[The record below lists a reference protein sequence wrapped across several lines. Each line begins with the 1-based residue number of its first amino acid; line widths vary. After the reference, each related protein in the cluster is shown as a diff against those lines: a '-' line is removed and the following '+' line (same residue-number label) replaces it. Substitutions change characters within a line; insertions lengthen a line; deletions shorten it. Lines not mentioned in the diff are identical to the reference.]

1 MIEDKVYCLSNI
13 ELLSDLSSA
22 ELAELASDFQW
33 ENYDLGSEIIKQGQE
48 EHSFY
53 ILIKGKVDVMVQKKG
68 LRLWRIRSLGPGDT
82 FGEFSLLNGEAAA
95 TTILCHDKC
104 QVLALDSG
112 GFARMLLRWPKLYQ
126 TFIGR
131 LTHNLN
137 DANLIL
143 SEAKYKEIL
152 RSALQLT
159 QYKDK
164 FYGLWGGART
174 TGEVERK
181 LEELAQP
188 KGHLLLTGERGTG
201 RQMMAWYVHQRQSGN
216 EAPFVVVDGRRFDQQ
231 WRDLIVEPAEHED
244 STVFHH
250 ANLFDIA
257 EGGTL
262 FIREI
267 NLISP
272 HTQLKL
278 AQAMDFQKSKC
289 FVIGSLNAESDD
301 LERNV
306 IPELRK
312 CFAHT
317 YEITPLRKRKRDI
330 PILAQGFLEKLAQKN
345 HRNVPTLNQEAIQL
359 LLSHHYQQGNV
370 SELIQ
375 VIERAFYIADQD
387 VIGLEQIFFGPTSEQ
402 SGHTINLLAWPKLE
416 NLLKKGTFIGWLRWA
431 TATLFIGLV
440 LLLLFTPEIAVSTK
454 IFALV
459 WGLWWPA
466 LALISPFLGRLWC
479 TVCPFSTIMDFVQKR
494 VHKNRAIPD
503 SIIKYDYLIVS
514 FLFLLIFWIEVITGM
529 RFNPSYTAILL
540 ISIQVCAI
548 FIAVLYP
555 RHTWCRHFC
564 PLGGFIGTASV
575 GSMLE
580 VRADATVC
588 LNKCT
593 TFECYVGQGNVPGCP
608 MSQHLP
614 FLDNNLDC
622 KLCFNCVR
630 NCPNGSVQVN
640 LRLAGREVWHLV
652 RVNQGYVV
660 FIGVMLAILVPLN
673 YFAPLHGIWPSTSW
687 EVWFSLCYWGA
698 GLTGGML
705 AWIIAK
711 PFKTKAASLRIKLVF
726 ALTPLVLAGH
736 IMYQVAYIPGIRS
749 LLFGVSYETQ
759 AGLLSYNIP
768 ATVLAHGIATTFGL
782 VLTGITI
789 ALVML
794 HTKEKRAARLNSS
807 TLPNKNPA
815 RN

>member
-1 MIEDKVYCLSNI
+1 MIDDKAYSLSNI

-33 ENYDLGSEIIKQGQE
+33 ENYDVGSEIIKQGQK
-48 EHSFY
+48 EHAFY
-53 ILIKGKVDVMVQKKG
+53 ILIKGKADVMVQKEG
-68 LRLWRIRSLGPGDT
+68 PRLWRVDTLGPGDT
-82 FGEFSLLNGEAAA
+82 FGEFSLLNGKAACN
-95 TTILCHDKC
+95 TILCQEQC
-104 QVLALDSG
+104 QVLALDPES
-112 GFARMLLRWPKLYQ
+112 FARMLLRWPKLYQ
-126 TFIGR
+126 RFIGR
-131 LTHNLN
+131 LSKDLN
-137 DANLIL
+137 EANLIL
-143 SEAKYKEIL
+143 SEAKYKENL

-181 LEELAQP
+181 LDELTQP

-201 RQMMAWYVHQRQSGN
+201 RQMMAWYVHKRQSGK

-231 WRDLIVEPAEHED
+231 WRDLIIESLHQED
-244 STVFHH
+244 SSDFHNSNPF
-250 ANLFDIA
+250 AIA

-262 FIREI
+262 FIRQI

-278 AQAMDFQKSKC
+278 AQVMNFQINKC
-289 FVIGSLNAESDD
+289 FVIGSIDAETDD
-301 LERNV
+301 LERIL
-306 IPELRK
+306 IPELRN

-317 YEITPLRKRKRDI
+317 YEISPLRKRKRDI
-330 PILAQGFLEKLAQKN
+330 PILAQGFLEKLAKKN
-345 HRNVPTLNQEAIQL
+345 HRNVPTLNREATQL

-375 VIERAFYIADQD
+375 VIERAFYIAEQD

-402 SGHTINLLAWPKLE
+402 NGHTVNLLAWRKIE
-416 NLLKKGTFIGWLRWA
+416 NLLKKGTFIGWLRLVA
-431 TATLFIGLV
+431 ATLFISLI
-440 LLLLFTPEIAVSTK
+440 LLLLLTPEIAVSTK

-494 VHKNRAIPD
+494 VHKNRVIPEV
-503 SIIKYDYLIVS
+503 IIKYDYLLVS
-514 FLFLLIFWIEVITGM
+514 FLFLIIFWVEVITDM
-529 RFNPSYTAILL
+529 RYNPSYTAVLL
-540 ISIQVCAI
+540 ISIQVSAI
-548 FIAVLYP
+548 IIAVLYP

-564 PLGGFIGTASV
+564 PLGGFIGTASI

-588 LNKCT
+588 VNKCT
-593 TFECYVGQGNVPGCP
+593 TFECYVGKGNVSGCP

-660 FIGVMLAILVPLN
+660 LIGVMLAILVPLN
-673 YFAPLHGIWPSTSW
+673 YFAPLHGIWPSTSSK
-687 EVWFSLCYWGA
+687 VWFSLCYWGA
-698 GLTGGML
+698 GLSGGML
-705 AWIIAK
+705 AWMISK
-711 PFKTKAASLRIKLVF
+711 PFKTKAASLRIKLIF
-726 ALTPLVLAGH
+726 AFTPLVLAGH
-736 IMYQVAYIPGIRS
+736 IIYQVAFIPGIRS
-749 LLFGVSYETQ
+749 LFLGMGYETQ
-759 AGLLSYNIP
+759 SGLQSFYIP
-768 ATVLAHGIATTFGL
+768 ATLLAYGVAATFGL

-794 HTKEKRAARLNSS
+794 RTKEKRAARL
-807 TLPNKNPA
+807 KA
-815 RN
+815 

>member
-1 MIEDKVYCLSNI
+1 MSDDKVYSLSNI
-13 ELLSDLSSA
+13 DLLGELSSP
-22 ELAELASDFQW
+22 ELAEFAHDFQW
-33 ENYDLGSEIIKQGQE
+33 ETYDLGSEIIRQGQE

-53 ILIKGKVDVMVQKKG
+53 ILIKGKADVMVQKEG
-68 LRLWRIRSLGPGDT
+68 QHLWQVRSLGPGDT
-82 FGEFSLLNGEAAA
+82 FGAFSLLHGKAS
-95 TTILCHDKC
+95 TITVLCTENC
-104 QVLALDSG
+104 QVLVLNAES
-112 GFARMLLRWPKLYQ
+112 FARMLLRWPKLYQ
-126 TFIGR
+126 TFIGQ
-131 LTHNLN
+131 LSEDLN
-137 DANLIL
+137 ATNLIL
-143 SEAKYKEIL
+143 SEAKYKDIL
-152 RSALQLT
+152 RSNLQLT

-181 LEELAQP
+181 LEELAHP

-231 WRDLIVEPAEHED
+231 WRDLIIEPADQED
-244 STVFHH
+244 SSVLHSS
-250 ANLFDIA
+250 NLFDIA

-278 AQAMDFQKSKC
+278 AQALCIQKIKC
-289 FVIGSLNAESDD
+289 FVIGSMNTESDG
-301 LERNV
+301 LGKFI
-306 IPELRK
+306 IPELQK

-317 YEITPLRKRKRDI
+317 YEIAPLRKRKRDI

-345 HRNVPTLNQEAIQL
+345 HRNVPVLNREAIQL
-359 LLSHHYQQGNV
+359 LLSHHYHQGNV

-375 VIERAFYIADQD
+375 VIERAFYIAEQD

-402 SGHTINLLAWPKLE
+402 NEHTINLLAWPKLE
-416 NLLKKGTFIGWLRWA
+416 KLLKKGTFIEWLRRI
-431 TATLFIGLV
+431 TATLFIALI
-440 LLLLFTPEIAVSTK
+440 LLLLFAPQIAVSTK

-479 TVCPFSTIMDFVQKR
+479 TVCPFSTIMSFVQKR
-494 VHKNRAIPD
+494 VHKNCAIPGF
-503 SIIKYDYLIVS
+503 IIKYDYILVS
-514 FLFLLIFWIEVITGM
+514 FMFLMIFWAEVIADM
-529 RFNPSYTAILL
+529 RFNPSYTALLL

-548 FIAVLYP
+548 AIAVLYP

-564 PLGGFIGTASV
+564 PLGGFVGTASI

-614 FLDNNLDC
+614 YLDNNLDC

-630 NCPNGSVQVN
+630 NCPNGSVRVN
-640 LRLAGREVWHLV
+640 LRLAGREVWNLV

-673 YFAPLHGIWPSTSW
+673 YFAAFQGNWPSTSSK
-687 EVWFSLCYWGA
+687 VWFSLCYWGA
-698 GLTGGML
+698 GLAGGML
-705 AWIIAK
+705 AWLIAK
-711 PFKTKAASLRIKLVF
+711 PFKTKAASLRVKLVF
-726 ALTPLVLAGH
+726 AFTPLVLAGH
-736 IMYQVAYIPGIRS
+736 IIYQVGFIPGVRS
-749 LLFGVSYETQ
+749 LLFGVGYQSPS
-759 AGLLSYNIP
+759 GLLSFYIP
-768 ATVLAHGIATTFGL
+768 ATVIAHGIAATFGL

-789 ALVML
+789 ALVLL
-794 HTKEKRAARLNSS
+794 HTKEKRENSS
-807 TLPNKNPA
+807 KS
-815 RN
+815 

>member
-1 MIEDKVYCLSNI
+1 MSEDKVYSLSNI
-13 ELLSDLSSA
+13 ELLSDLSSP
-22 ELAELASDFQW
+22 ELAELASEFQW
-33 ENYDLGSEIIKQGQE
+33 EYYEAGSEIIKQGQE
-48 EHSFY
+48 DHSFY
-53 ILIKGKVDVMVQKKG
+53 ILIKGKADVMVQKDG
-68 LRLWRIRSLGPGDT
+68 PRLWRVNSLDPGET
-82 FGEFSLLNGEAAA
+82 FGEFSLLTGKASCK
-95 TTILCHDKC
+95 TILCQEKC
-104 QVLALDSG
+104 QVLALDAE

-126 TFIGR
+126 TFISR
-131 LTHNLN
+131 LSEDLN
-137 DANLIL
+137 EANLIL

-201 RQMMAWYVHQRQSGN
+201 RQMMAWYVHQRQSGK

-231 WRDLIVEPAEHED
+231 WRDLIIESVSQED
-244 STVFHH
+244 SAVFHNSNPF
-250 ANLFDIA
+250 AIA

-278 AQAMDFQKSKC
+278 AQVMNFQKNNC
-289 FVIGSLNAESDD
+289 FVIGSLDAEPDD
-301 LERNV
+301 LERII

-317 YEITPLRKRKRDI
+317 YEISPLRKRKRDI
-330 PILAQGFLEKLAQKN
+330 PILAQGFLEKLAKKN
-345 HRNVPTLNQEAIQL
+345 NRNVPTLNREATQL
-359 LLSHHYQQGNV
+359 LLSHHYHQGNV

-375 VIERAFYIADQD
+375 VIERAFYIAEQD

-402 SGHTINLLAWPKLE
+402 NGHTINLLAWPKLE
-416 NLLKKGTFIGWLRWA
+416 NLLKKGSFLGGIRLTA
-431 TATLFIGLV
+431 ATLFIALV
-440 LLLLFTPEIAVSTK
+440 LLLLFAPEIAVSTK

-494 VHKNRAIPD
+494 VHMNRAIPEF
-503 SIIKYDYLIVS
+503 IIKYDYILVS
-514 FLFLLIFWIEVITGM
+514 FLFLMIFWVEVITNM
-529 RFNPSYTAILL
+529 RFNPSYTAFLL
-540 ISIQVCAI
+540 LSIQLCAI

-555 RHTWCRHFC
+555 RHTWCRHLC
-564 PLGGFIGTASV
+564 PLGGFIGTASI

-580 VRADATVC
+580 VRADAAVC

-652 RVNQGYVV
+652 RVNQGFVV
-660 FIGVMLAILVPLN
+660 FSGVMLAILIPLN
-673 YFAPLHGIWPSTSW
+673 YFAPLQRIWPSTSW
-687 EVWFSLCYWGA
+687 AVWFSLCYWGA
-698 GLTGGML
+698 GIAGGML
-705 AWIIAK
+705 TWMIAK
-711 PFKTKAASLRIKLVF
+711 PFKTKAASLRVKLVF
-726 ALTPLVLAGH
+726 AFTPIVLAGH
-736 IMYQVAYIPGIRS
+736 IMYQVGFIPGIHA
-749 LLFGVSYETQ
+749 LLFGVGYETPS
-759 AGLLSYNIP
+759 GLNTFYIP
-768 ATVLAHGIATTFGL
+768 ATGIAYGIAATFGL
-782 VLTGITI
+782 VLTGITV
-789 ALVML
+789 ALVLL
-794 HTKEKRAARLNSS
+794 HTKEKRATRSNA
-807 TLPNKNPA
+807 
-815 RN
+815 

>member
-1 MIEDKVYCLSNI
+1 MSDDKIYSLSDI
-13 ELLSDLSSA
+13 ELFSDLSSP

-33 ENYDLGSEIIKQGQE
+33 EDYALGSEIIKQGQE

-53 ILIKGKVDVMVQKKG
+53 ILIKGKADVMVQKEG
-68 LRLWRIRSLGPGDT
+68 QRLWRVRSLSPGDN
-82 FGEFSLLNGEAAA
+82 FGALSLLNGKPSEI
-95 TTILCHDKC
+95 TILAQDRC
-104 QVLALDSG
+104 QVLALNAES
-112 GFARMLLRWPKLYQ
+112 FARMLLRWPKLYQ

-131 LTHNLN
+131 LTEDLN
-137 DANLIL
+137 EANLIL

-152 RSALQLT
+152 RSTLQLT

-181 LEELAQP
+181 LEELAHP
-188 KGHLLLTGERGTG
+188 TGHLLLTGERGTG
-201 RQMMAWYVHQRQSGN
+201 RQMMAWYVHQRQSGK

-231 WRDLIVEPAEHED
+231 WRDLIVEPLDSED
-244 STVFHH
+244 SSVVHNS
-250 ANLFDIA
+250 NLFDIA

-272 HTQLKL
+272 NTQLKL
-278 AQAMDFQKSKC
+278 AQAMNFQKRKC
-289 FVIGSLNAESDD
+289 FIIGSMNTEPDALGKII
-301 LERNV
+301 
-306 IPELRK
+306 IPELQR

-345 HRNVPTLNQEAIQL
+345 HRNVPTLNREATQL

-375 VIERAFYIADQD
+375 VIERAFYIAEQD

-402 SGHTINLLAWPKLE
+402 NGFTINLLAWSKIE
-416 NLLKKGTFIGWLRWA
+416 NLLKKGTFVGGVRLV
-431 TATLFIGLV
+431 TAILFTALV
-440 LLLLFTPEIAVSTK
+440 LLLLLTPEIAVSTK

-479 TVCPFSTIMDFVQKR
+479 TVCPFSTIMDFVQQR
-494 VHKNRAIPD
+494 VHLNRAIPEF
-503 SIIKYDYLIVS
+503 IIKYDYILVS
-514 FLFLLIFWIEVITGM
+514 FLFLMIFWVEVITNM
-529 RFNPSYTAILL
+529 RLNPSYTAFLL

-548 FIAVLYP
+548 LIAILYP

-564 PLGGFIGTASV
+564 PLGGFIGTASI

-593 TFECYVGQGNVPGCP
+593 TFECYVGKGNVPGCP

-630 NCPNGSVQVN
+630 NCPNGSVKVN

-673 YFAPLHGIWPSTSW
+673 YFAPLQKIWPATTW
-687 EVWFSLCYWGA
+687 QVWFSLCYWGA
-698 GLTGGML
+698 GLAGGMFT
-705 AWIIAK
+705 WMIAK
-711 PFKTKAASLRIKLVF
+711 PFKTKAASRRIKLVF
-726 ALTPLVLAGH
+726 ACTPLVLAGH
-736 IMYQVAYIPGIRS
+736 IMYQVGFIPGLSS
-749 LLFGVSYETQ
+749 LLFGVGYESPS
-759 AGLLSYNIP
+759 GLISFYIT
-768 ATVLAHGIATTFGL
+768 ATVLAYGIAVTFGL

-789 ALVML
+789 ALVFL
-794 HTKEKRAARLNSS
+794 NTKEKRATA
-807 TLPNKNPA
+807 
-815 RN
+815 

>member
-1 MIEDKVYCLSNI
+1 MSDDKVFSLSNI
-13 ELLSDLSSA
+13 EFLSDLSSP
-22 ELAELASDFQW
+22 ELAELATDFQW
-33 ENYDLGSEIIKQGQE
+33 ESYDLGTEIIKQGQE

-53 ILIKGKVDVMVQKKG
+53 ILIQGKADVMVQKEES
-68 LRLWRIRSLGPGDT
+68 RLWHVRSLSPGDT
-82 FGEFSLLNGEAAA
+82 FGALSLLNGKASEI
-95 TTILCHDKC
+95 TILCQEQC
-104 QVLALDSG
+104 QVLALDSES
-112 GFARMLLRWPKLYQ
+112 FARMLLRWPKIYQ
-126 TFIGR
+126 TFIGQ
-131 LTHNLN
+131 LSKDLN
-137 DANLIL
+137 QANLLL
-143 SEAKYKEIL
+143 SETKYKEIL

-181 LEELAQP
+181 LEELAHPQ
-188 KGHLLLTGERGTG
+188 GHLLLTGERGTG
-201 RQMMAWYVHQRQSGN
+201 RQMMAWYVHKRQAGN
-216 EAPFVVVDGRRFDQQ
+216 VAPFVVVDGRRFDQQ
-231 WRDLIVEPAEHED
+231 WRDLIMEPVDRED
-244 STVFHH
+244 QSVLHNS
-250 ANLFDIA
+250 NLFDIA

-278 AQAMDFQKSKC
+278 AQALSTQRIKC
-289 FVIGSLNAESDD
+289 FVIGSLAAEPDE
-301 LERNV
+301 LGRII

-345 HRNVPTLNQEAIQL
+345 NRNVPTLNREATQL

-375 VIERAFYIADQD
+375 VIERAFYIAEQD
-387 VIGLEQIFFGPTSEQ
+387 IIGLEQIFFGPTSEQ
-402 SGHTINLLAWPKLE
+402 NGFTINLLVWSKVEA
-416 NLLKKGTFIGWLRWA
+416 LLKKGTFLGGLRLIIA
-431 TATLFIGLV
+431 IVFIALV
-440 LLLLFTPEIAVSTK
+440 LLLLLSPEIAVSTK

-479 TVCPFSTIMDFVQKR
+479 IICPFSTIMNFVQKR
-494 VHKNRAIPD
+494 VHLNRTIPEF
-503 SIIKYDYLIVS
+503 IIKYDYILVS
-514 FLFLLIFWIEVITGM
+514 FLFLMIFWVEVITDM
-529 RFNPSYTAILL
+529 RFNPSYTAFLL
-540 ISIQVCAI
+540 MTIQGCAI
-548 FIAVLYP
+548 LIAILYP

-564 PLGGFIGTASV
+564 PLGGFIGTASI

-593 TFECYVGQGNVPGCP
+593 TFECYVGNGNVPGCP

-630 NCPNGSVQVN
+630 NCPNGSVKVN

-673 YFAPLHGIWPSTSW
+673 YFAPLQKIWPTTTW
-687 EVWFSLCYWGA
+687 KVWFSLCYWGA
-698 GLTGGML
+698 GIAGGML
-705 AWIIAK
+705 TWMIAK
-711 PFKTKAASLRIKLVF
+711 PFKTKAASRRIKLVF
-726 ALTPLVLAGH
+726 ACTPLVLAGH
-736 IMYQVAYIPGIRS
+736 IMYQVGFVPGVRS
-749 LLFGVSYETQ
+749 LSFGLDYASPS
-759 AGLLSYNIP
+759 GLLSLYIP
-768 ATVLAHGIATTFGL
+768 ATVLAYGIAVTFGL
-782 VLTGITI
+782 VLTGITV
-789 ALVML
+789 ALVL
-794 HTKEKRAARLNSS
+794 LNTKEKRATSLKS
-807 TLPNKNPA
+807 
-815 RN
+815 

>member
-1 MIEDKVYCLSNI
+1 MSDDKVYSLANI
-13 ELLSDLSSA
+13 ELLSNLSSP
-22 ELAELASDFQW
+22 ELAELASEFQW
-33 ENYDLGSEIIKQGQE
+33 ENYEVGSEIIKQGQE

-53 ILIKGKVDVMVQKKG
+53 ILIKGKADVMVQKDG
-68 LRLWRIRSLGPGDT
+68 PRLWRVDTLGPGEA
-82 FGEFSLLNGEAAA
+82 FGQFSLLNGKAACN
-95 TTILCHDKC
+95 TIRC
-104 QVLALDSG
+104 QEPCLVLALGPES
-112 GFARMLLRWPKLYQ
+112 FARMLLRWPKLYQ
-126 TFIGR
+126 TFIAR
-131 LTHNLN
+131 LSEDLN
-137 DANLIL
+137 EANLIL

-181 LEELAQP
+181 LDELAQP

-201 RQMMAWYVHQRQSGN
+201 RQMMAWNVHKRQSGK

-231 WRDLIVEPAEHED
+231 WRDLIIESVQQED
-244 STVFHH
+244 SSVFHNSNPF
-250 ANLFDIA
+250 AIA

-272 HTQLKL
+272 HTQHKL
-278 AQAMDFQKSKC
+278 AQVMNLQQNKC
-289 FVIGSLNAESDD
+289 FVIGSLDAKTID
-301 LERNV
+301 LEKII
-306 IPELRK
+306 IPELRE

-317 YEITPLRKRKRDI
+317 YEISPLRKRKRDI
-330 PILAQGFLEKLAQKN
+330 PILAQGFLEKLAKKN
-345 HRNVPTLNQEAIQL
+345 NRTVPILNREATQL

-375 VIERAFYIADQD
+375 VIERAFYIAEKD

-402 SGHTINLLAWPKLE
+402 NGHTINLLAWRKVE
-416 NLLKKGTFIGWLRWA
+416 DLLKKGTFIGWIRLA
-431 TATLFIGLV
+431 TATLFIALV
-440 LLLLFTPEIAVSTK
+440 MLLLLTPEIAVSTK
-454 IFALV
+454 IFALA

-494 VHKNRAIPD
+494 VHKNLAIPEI
-503 SIIKYDYLIVS
+503 IIKYDYLWVS
-514 FLFLLIFWIEVITGM
+514 FLFLMIFWVEVITDM
-529 RFNPSYTAILL
+529 RYNPSYTAALL
-540 ISIQVCAI
+540 ISIQFSAI
-548 FIAVLYP
+548 LISILYP
-555 RHTWCRHFC
+555 RHTWCRHLC
-564 PLGGFIGTASV
+564 PLGGFIGTASI

-580 VRADATVC
+580 VRADAAVC

-593 TFECYVGQGNVPGCP
+593 TFECYVGKENVPGCP

-673 YFAPLHGIWPSTSW
+673 YFAPLQGTWPSTDSK
-687 EVWFSLCYWGA
+687 VWFSLCYWGA
-698 GLTGGML
+698 GIAGGML
-705 AWIIAK
+705 TWRIAK
-711 PFKTKAASLRIKLVF
+711 PFKSKATSLRVKLIF
-726 ALTPLVLAGH
+726 AFTPLVLAGH
-736 IMYQVAYIPGIRS
+736 IIYQVAFIPGIRS
-749 LLFGVSYETQ
+749 FLLGIGYETPS
-759 AGLLSYNIP
+759 GLLSFNIP
-768 ATVLAHGIATTFGL
+768 VTVMANGIAMTFGL

-789 ALVML
+789 ALVL
-794 HTKEKRAARLNSS
+794 LNTKEKRANGLKS
-807 TLPNKNPA
+807 
-815 RN
+815 

>member
-1 MIEDKVYCLSNI
+1 MIDDKAYSLSNI
-13 ELLSDLSSA
+13 ELFSDLSSA

-33 ENYDLGSEIIKQGQE
+33 QSYDLGSEIIKQGQE

-53 ILIKGKVDVMVQKKG
+53 ILIKGKADVMVQKEG
-68 LRLWRIRSLGPGDT
+68 PRLWRVNSLDPGDT
-82 FGEFSLLNGEAAA
+82 FGEFSLLNGKAACN
-95 TTILCHDKC
+95 TIICQENC
-104 QVLALDSG
+104 QVLALDAES
-112 GFARMLLRWPKLYQ
+112 FARMLLRWPKLYQ

-131 LTHNLN
+131 LSQDLN
-137 DANLIL
+137 EANLIL

-231 WRDLIVEPAEHED
+231 WRDLIVEPAGQEM
-244 STVFHH
+244 SSGFHNS
-250 ANLFDIA
+250 NLFDIA

-278 AQAMDFQKSKC
+278 ARAMNFQKNKC
-289 FVIGSLNAESDD
+289 FVIGSLNAEPDD
-301 LERNV
+301 LERII

-317 YEITPLRKRKRDI
+317 YEITPLRQRKRDI

-375 VIERAFYIADQD
+375 VIERAFYIAEQD

-402 SGHTINLLAWPKLE
+402 NGHTINLLAWPKLKS
-416 NLLKKGTFIGWLRWA
+416 LLKNGTFIGWLRRVIA
-431 TATLFIGLV
+431 ILFITLV

-494 VHKNRAIPD
+494 VHKNRGIPE
-503 SIIKYDYLIVS
+503 SIIKYDYLLVS
-514 FLFLLIFWIEVITGM
+514 FLFLIIFWIEVITDM
-529 RFNPSYTAILL
+529 RFHPSYTAILL
-540 ISIQVCAI
+540 ISIQVSAI

-580 VRADATVC
+580 VRADASVC

-593 TFECYVGQGNVPGCP
+593 TFECYVGTGNVPGCP

-640 LRLAGREVWHLV
+640 LRLVGREVWHLV
-652 RVNQGYVV
+652 RVNQGFVV
-660 FIGVMLAILVPLN
+660 FIGVMLGILVPLN
-673 YFAPLHGIWPSTSW
+673 YFAPQQKIWTSTSW
-687 EVWFSLCYWGA
+687 KVWFSLYYWGA
-698 GLTGGML
+698 GLTGGMF
-705 AWIIAK
+705 AWMIAK
-711 PFKTKAASLRIKLVF
+711 PFKTKAASLRVKLVF
-726 ALTPLVLAGH
+726 AFTPLVLAGH
-736 IMYQVAYIPGIRS
+736 IMYQVAFIPGIRS
-749 LLFGVSYETQ
+749 LLFGVGYETQ
-759 AGLLSYNIP
+759 SGLLSFYIP

-789 ALVML
+789 ALVLL
-794 HTKEKRAARLNSS
+794 HTKEKRTARLKS
-807 TLPNKNPA
+807 
-815 RN
+815 